1 MHAVVQYG
9 LITLSGWPALE
20 RRMNVNK
27 YNKEAVNKE
36 IKKDP
41 RIKGKEAKLISR
53 LLIGRKVR
61 VTNPDL
67 LLDPSKPG
75 NIKQIKVIHRGS

>member
-1 MHAVVQYG
+1 M
-9 LITLSGWPALE
+9 
-20 RRMNVNK
+20 NK

-75 NIKQIKVIHRGS
+75 NIKQINTGDGHEI